1 MIFVAILSFDSL
13 ATILQTIR
21 EQEFTQFP
29 VYDGEKF
36 IGLLS
41 ESGVTNWL
49 SRNVEDEIV
58 SLVETKLHQVISYEE
73 EQHNY
78 EFVDREMSVYDAKE
92 IFKDNLEE
100 GIKIDAL
107 LVTENGK
114 EEEGLLGIVT
124 RWDFLRIQ

>member
-1 MIFVAILSFDSL
+1 M
-13 ATILQTIR
+13 ATILQTIS
-21 EQEFTQFP
+21 EQEFNQFP

-41 ESGVTNWL
+41 ESGVTHWL

-78 EFVDREMSVYDAKE
+78 EFVDSEMYVYNAKE

>member
-1 MIFVAILSFDSL
+1 MRLFLWWRQNCIKSSRMRKNSIIMNLSIAKCL
-13 ATILQTIR
+13 I
-21 EQEFTQFP
+21 
-29 VYDGEKF
+29 
-36 IGLLS
+36 
-41 ESGVTNWL
+41 
-49 SRNVEDEIV
+49 
-58 SLVETKLHQVISYEE
+58 
-73 EQHNY
+73 
-78 EFVDREMSVYDAKE
+78 YDAKE